1 MHRNLSRLRL
11 RLVMAFTAFIA
22 AGLLC
27 GAPMA
32 APSAAAS
39 HSPDSIV
46 VTRLIRADEWAQYRD
61 RFIISGRVVDNANGN
76 ITHSESQGYGM
87 MLAVMADD
95 PATFSALWGF
105 VRSQMM
111 VRDDGL
117 TAWRWHPAT
126 RPHITDTNNATDGDI
141 LIAGALLLGANAWE
155 RPELAAAARTIM
167 KAVADNA
174 VIRAGGQTLLLPGV
188 VGFHHGARPDAPVI
202 NPSYWVF
209 EALAQFAKHHRQQPL
224 WKKLTE
230 SGVMLIDRT
239 SFGPAGAPSEWVSV
253 RDAARPTPAAGFDTE
268 YGYNALRIPLYLM
281 RAGIDDKPRLARF
294 RRLWSKN
301 GQHAPAIIDIH
312 SGLSKYDLSDSGYA
326 MIVASLDCALDG
338 TPIPEALRR
347 FSPALYYPSTLHLL
361 GLSLVR
367 QRYPQ
372 CL

>member
-1 MHRNLSRLRL
+1 MALS
-11 RLVMAFTAFIA
+11 AFLG
-22 AGLLC
+22 AGPMS
-27 GAPMA
+27 GALMSGALMA
-32 APSAAAS
+32 APPGATSQPAES
-39 HSPDSIV
+39 TV
-46 VTRLIRADEWAQYRD
+46 VAGLIRADEWAQYRD
-61 RFIISGRVVDNANGN
+61 RFIISGRVVDNANGD

-95 PATFSALWGF
+95 SATFSALWGF

-126 RPHITDTNNATDGDI
+126 RPHVTDINNATDGDI

-155 RPELAAAARTIM
+155 KPELAAAARTIM
-167 KAVADNA
+167 NAVAGNT

-188 VGFHHGARPDAPVI
+188 EGFHRGARPDAPVI

-209 EALAQFAKHHRQQPL
+209 EALALFAKHRPQQPV
-224 WKKLTE
+224 WQKLTE
-230 SGVMLIDRT
+230 SGLMLIDHT

-253 RDAARPTPAAGFDTE
+253 RDAARPRPAAGFNAE

-281 RAGIDDKPRLARF
+281 RAGIDDRPRLARF
-294 RRLWSKN
+294 RKLWSRN

-312 SGLSKYDLSDSGYA
+312 SGRSRYDLDDSGYA

-338 TPIPEALRR
+338 TPIPETLRR